1 MIRRIQTYGFI
12 GTLRVLRD
20 LILTRI
26 FFPGARLVRSPWYV
40 RGRRRMRF
48 SPGFTTGP
56 GLRLDAWGD
65 EASPCLFFGRNVQL
79 NDYVHIG
86 AIERVEIG
94 DDVLIASRVFI
105 SDHDHGRYD
114 VPDPRCTPDVP
125 PDQRPVVSKPVKIGR
140 NVWIGEQVCIL
151 AGVTIGEGS
160 IIGAGSVVTRDVPPN
175 SIAVGS
181 PARCVRRFD
190 PVEKAWTRVP

>member
-1 MIRRIQTYGFI
+1 
-12 GTLRVLRD
+12 
-20 LILTRI
+20 
-26 FFPGARLVRSPWYV
+26 
-40 RGRRRMRF
+40 MRF
-48 SPGFTTGP
+48 SSGFTTGP

-105 SDHDHGRYD
+105 SDHDHGQYD

-125 PDQRPVVSKPVKIGR
+125 PGQRPVVSKPVKIGR
-140 NVWIGEQVCIL
+140 NVWVGEQVCIL

-190 PVEKAWTRVP
+190 RVEMAWKRVG